1 MYRAYATLKVLI
13 LNTVLE
19 SLHIMSDHDD
29 NQPPSLTN
37 KRRGETKAA
46 VTRNVT
52 KVNSLLTDPLNLSE
66 VKTLMND
73 FKIKYDEFM
82 SAYDEYHNS
91 LVSEDDIAKSD
102 TYGTQATKL
111 FVDFR
116 ENVIQWVAEQEE
128 SELGE

>member
-1 MYRAYATLKVLI
+1 
-13 LNTVLE
+13 
-19 SLHIMSDHDD
+19 MSDHDD

-37 KRRGETKAA
+37 KRRSETKAA

-52 KVNSLLTDPLNLSE
+52 KVNSFLTDPLNLSE

-91 LVSEDDIAKSD
+91 SVSEDDIAKSD
-102 TYGTQATKL
+102 T
-111 FVDFR
+111 
-116 ENVIQWVAEQEE
+116 
-128 SELGE
+128 